1 MSQIVLNHCDC
12 EKKIKKMYNFY
23 KLLFLLPSKNQR
35 ICNRRDITPDFA
47 KTGVISRLFT
57 PPPKNQYLQM
67 PFQRRIII
75 STATKTLKH
84 WQVFH

>member
-1 MSQIVLNHCDC
+1 
-12 EKKIKKMYNFY
+12 MYDFH
-23 KLLFLLPSKNQR
+23 KVLFLLPSKNQR
-35 ICNRRDITPDFA
+35 ICNRRDTTPHFA
-47 KTGVISRLFT
+47 KTGVITRLFT

-67 PFQRRIII
+67 QNHQLILQ